1 MDDQS
6 VLPRGGH
13 RRTHPR
19 GQRKR
24 ARSEDSPV
32 SAPIQKTSPAAAVA
46 GGGGGSSFAPK
57 PATTG
62 KMGVPE
68 KTLAADKVEQFRKKE
83 NKEKKEKKDGK
94 AGKWNSRVSPE

>member
-1 MDDQS
+1 MTRVRLQ
-6 VLPRGGH
+6 
-13 RRTHPR
+13 
-19 GQRKR
+19 
-24 ARSEDSPV
+24 
-32 SAPIQKTSPAAAVA
+32 AAAA
-46 GGGGGSSFAPK
+46 QFAK